1 MEVGRA
7 AAQKLCPAVSRE
19 TWARLDL
26 LVTQLLKWQK
36 TINLVAPKTLP
47 EIWTRHVADSLQVAA
62 LIPLG
67 AKTVV
72 DLGSGGG
79 FPGLVIAAVLADREG
94 AEIHLVES
102 DQRKAAFLREA
113 ARAMGVSAKIHNKR
127 IESAL
132 SNWPHGADAVTARAL
147 APLGELISLAEP
159 LLKAG
164 TPGIFPKGRETKE
177 ELAQAERI
185 WQFRADLVP
194 SLTDPEARVVV
205 VSSVKPR

>member
-1 MEVGRA
+1 MGADRTT
-7 AAQKLCPAVSRE
+7 AQKLFPDVSRE
-19 TWARLDL
+19 TWVRLDV
-26 LVTQLLKWQK
+26 LVAQLVKWQK

-47 EIWTRHVADSLQVAA
+47 DVWMRHVADSLQVAA
-62 LIPLG
+62 LIPPG
-67 AKTVV
+67 AKIVV

-79 FPGLVIAAVLADREG
+79 FPGLVIAAALADREG

-113 ARAMGVSAKIHNKR
+113 ARAMGVPARVHNAR

-132 SNWPHGADAVTARAL
+132 ENWPHGADVVTARAL
-147 APLGELISLAEP
+147 APLKDLIGLAEP

-164 TPGIFPKGRETKE
+164 TPGIFPKGRESLE
-177 ELAQAERI
+177 ELAEAERN
-185 WQFRADLVP
+185 WAFHADLTP
-194 SLTDPEARVVV
+194 SLTGPEARVVV